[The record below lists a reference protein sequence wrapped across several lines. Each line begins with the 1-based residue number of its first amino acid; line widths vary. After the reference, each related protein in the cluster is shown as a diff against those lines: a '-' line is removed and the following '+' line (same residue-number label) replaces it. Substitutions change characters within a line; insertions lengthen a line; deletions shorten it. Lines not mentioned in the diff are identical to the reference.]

1 MVNSRTNRNKRAR
14 TNVSE
19 RGDVDDDVDNAMAF
33 ITKALLAKSLEI
45 KRLEARLEQMSSES
59 SAAMS
64 RFQQLSDDNAALE
77 KENKDQAET
86 IENYRLQ
93 LSKIR
98 KEMRKSIS
106 EEKCR
111 KILFLNADKLR
122 SLSVDEAPSITR
134 AGEPYRRVA
143 EGWDNMAEIRDLAE
157 VNMKKFTEE
166 QGFCSHTVFTL
177 HRPVTYFKMI
187 DERTFLIVLDGAP
200 TVGPTA
206 ERIEILSGYEPC
218 DRKRA
223 LY

>member
-1 MVNSRTNRNKRAR
+1 MIRFNILQGNKRAR

-111 KILFLNADKLR
+111 KIL
-122 SLSVDEAPSITR
+122 